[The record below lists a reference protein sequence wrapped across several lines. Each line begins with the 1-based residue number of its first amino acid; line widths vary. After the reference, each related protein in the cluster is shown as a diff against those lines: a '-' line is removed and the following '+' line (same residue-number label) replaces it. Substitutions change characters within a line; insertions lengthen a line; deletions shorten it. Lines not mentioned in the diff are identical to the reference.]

1 MFEQTLRFPCVSC
14 KQIITDRARECQYC
28 GAPVDP
34 AVARSAAETQDRVN
48 QAYSDASY
56 LRTAAVGMWILLAI
70 SLVPFVPLVYYGFI
84 FTFFIVIVL
93 FFRLQVGFSEINTGD
108 PDYAKAKRNKNLSL
122 ILWLAALPTGFVVA
136 PLVSA
141 LIRYLLS

>member
-14 KQIITDRARECQYC
+14 KQIITDRDAACQYC

-34 AVARSAAETQDRVN
+34 AVARSAAETQDKVN
-48 QAYSDASY
+48 QACSDASY

-70 SLVPFVPLVYYGFI
+70 SLVPFIPLVYYGFI
-84 FTFFIVIVL
+84 FTFLVVIVL
-93 FFRLQVGFSEINTGD
+93 FVRWQVRFANINTSD

-122 ILWLAALPTGFVVA
+122 ILWLVALPVGFVAA
-136 PLVSA
+136 PLLSA
-141 LIRYLLS
+141 LISHLLS